1 MNKLL
6 KSKRA
11 KFSFLVILLATF
23 LSTSGY
29 SFAKYYTEHK
39 NDENAQLAKFGTVD
53 IDFKTNTVSFNESF
67 SKGWYAFSN
76 EMSIHFT
83 PAEVAR
89 KYSIQVKAV
98 AADAPNNDFSTP
110 AYANSKFSLETLSTV
125 YTVTKNNKGDFIS
138 TSSNVASTITNGG
151 ITSFAA
157 NTVYISDAEGQRVE
171 GQPITYNWQA
181 YQASLMSIVT
191 QGILKINSEHAI
203 EPNEEDYHYIN
214 FIYFVNI
221 TDSAN
226 PINYK
231 FIYDLSVEQ
240 VM

>member
-1 MNKLL
+1 MAKKIIKVF
-6 KSKRA
+6 KSKSA

-39 NDENAQLAKFGTVD
+39 NDGDAQLAKFGTVD
-53 IDFKTNTVSFNESF
+53 VDFKTNTVSFNESF

-110 AYANSKFSLETLSTV
+110 AYANSKFSLEALSTV
-125 YTVTKNNKGDFIS
+125 YIVTKNNKGDFIS
-138 TSSNVASTITNGG
+138 TSSNVASIITNGG

-157 NTVYISDAEGQRVE
+157 NTVYISDAEGQ
-171 GQPITYNWQA
+171 PITYNWQA
-181 YQASLMSIVT
+181 YQASLMSIAT